1 MTEQRL
7 AHLLSRHLDNSLTEE
22 ELAEWQV
29 ALHDPELR
37 EQLNKLI
44 DFSYYD
50 LKEEELQSLEAE
62 RQENIIQNIISRED
76 NVRPLRRWLSIAA
89 SILVIIAAGG
99 YFLLKPKPTT
109 QQSTQIVKH
118 DVPPGHNQATLTLAN
133 GQKIVLTKGLKGV
146 LARQGQ
152 TAINANANNI
162 TYRAS
167 QPEQIISYNT
177 LSTAKGEQ
185 SPYPLVLADG
195 TKVWLNAESS
205 ITFPTAFNE
214 KERIVKLTGEA
225 YFEVKHNARQPFRVE
240 TAGQV
245 VEDIGTHFNVN
256 AYSDEPVIQ
265 TTLLE
270 GGVRVNGVQLL
281 PGQQARIATGTT
293 HVKLYTVDTEAVVAW
308 KNGLF
313 EFDNTPLEAV
323 MRQLA
328 RWYDVNV
335 VYEGNIPDRAFTGKL
350 YRNINASQLLDVLT
364 YNKIHYRIN
373 GKTLTIM
380 P

>member
-7 AHLLSRHLDNSLTEE
+7 AYLLSRHLENSLTAEE
-22 ELAEWQV
+22 QAEWET

-37 EQLNKLI
+37 EQLNQLI
-44 DFSYYD
+44 DSRYYNV
-50 LKEEELQSLEAE
+50 KEDELQSLSPE
-62 RQENIIQNIISRED
+62 RRENIIHDIFAHQNH
-76 NVRPLRRWLSIAA
+76 VRPIRRWLSIAA
-89 SILVIIAAGG
+89 SILLIIGLGG
-99 YFLLKPKPTT
+99 YFLLKSKLPT
-109 QQSTQIVKH
+109 QQSEQTAKQDI
-118 DVPPGHNQATLTLAN
+118 PPGHNQATLTLAG
-133 GQKIVLTKGLKGV
+133 GQKIILTKGLKGLV
-146 LARQGQ
+146 AKQGQ

-167 QPEQIISYNT
+167 QPEQSISYNT

-205 ITFPTAFNE
+205 ITFPTAFNN

-225 YFEVKHNARQPFRVE
+225 YFEVKHNAQQPFKVE

-256 AYSDEPVIQ
+256 AYSNEPVIQ

-270 GGVRVNGVQLL
+270 GGVRVNGVQLQ

-293 HVKLYTVDTEAVVAW
+293 QVRLYTVDAEAVVAW

-335 VYEGNIPDRAFTGKL
+335 IYEGNIPDRAFTGKL